1 MYVHVCMCIHVYVY
15 MYIYIYR
22 ERDVRLAVSS
32 SPLAESTADVFRD
45 GVK

>member
-1 MYVHVCMCIHVYVY
+1 MYVYTRICIYVY
-15 MYIYIYR
+15 IYIYIYR